1 VINSKNS
8 KIGENGK
15 IEKIKKKRKASKK
28 IFSKILISLTVVFM
42 LAAATAIYFEQEAH
56 FDRMNE
62 KNNELTEMAEA
73 ARLRKQEMDE
83 LLEKSGTL
91 EYIEKIAREQ
101 LGMIKPGETIFSE

>member
-1 VINSKNS
+1 MVNSLSNK
-8 KIGENGK
+8 KVK
-15 IEKIKKKRKASKK
+15 TEKKKKKRKSSRK
-28 IFSKILISLTVVFM
+28 IFSKILISLIAVFM

-62 KNNELTEMAEA
+62 KNFELNQMVEA
-73 ARLRKQEMDE
+73 SRLRKQEMDE

-91 EYIEKIAREQ
+91 EYIEKVAREQ

>member
-1 VINSKNS
+1 VINSNNDKTI
-8 KIGENGK
+8 KTVK

-28 IFSKILISLTVVFM
+28 IFSKILISLTVIFM

-56 FDRMNE
+56 FERMNE
-62 KNNELTEMAEA
+62 KNNELTEIAEA
-73 ARLRKQEMDE
+73 ARLKRQEMDE

-91 EYIEKIAREQ
+91 EYIEKVAREQ